1 MKGMAARQEIFC
13 AARRLMRNSGSCD
26 AAMETLGVC
35 LGALEASAWPDVAWR
50 FSALNTDGSPV
61 EFAFSSRDNNLR
73 YTTEVAGPELD
84 SHARLDAACDLI
96 ARLGHVPPAA
106 EQTGFWKSLQA
117 QRSLRWGLWLGI
129 RHDGSA
135 ETLKLYIEVPAA
147 QRANKRLPPPL
158 LAESQ
163 LLMIGHE
170 LQQGQ
175 NEYYFRQTQIDDAQ
189 IDVLLCRAADGDAR
203 HLLLH
208 AVQELC
214 QMPYRA
220 AFRMVNFGYSMT
232 DPNSNEGRLTLF
244 VRARTLGRMSHVRRQ
259 MLKHEQLSAKQSSTY
274 RDLVGEVADGE
285 LPDHGMISIVAEQG
299 QIEMRVSLS
308 GMTLAQLC
316 GKQLNASGTY
326 GG

>member
-1 MKGMAARQEIFC
+1 
-13 AARRLMRNSGSCD
+13 
-26 AAMETLGVC
+26 
-35 LGALEASAWPDVAWR
+35 
-50 FSALNTDGSPV
+50 
-61 EFAFSSRDNNLR
+61 
-73 YTTEVAGPELD
+73 
-84 SHARLDAACDLI
+84 
-96 ARLGHVPPAA
+96 
-106 EQTGFWKSLQA
+106 
-117 QRSLRWGLWLGI
+117 
-129 RHDGSA
+129 
-135 ETLKLYIEVPAA
+135 
-147 QRANKRLPPPL
+147 
-158 LAESQ
+158 
-163 LLMIGHE
+163 
-170 LQQGQ
+170 
-175 NEYYFRQTQIDDAQ
+175 
-189 IDVLLCRAADGDAR
+189 
-203 HLLLH
+203 
-208 AVQELC
+208 
-214 QMPYRA
+214 MPYRA